1 MAAAAARV
9 SGELVRERERGSGEA
24 RGMGCGGARLYS
36 LGVRRASEGDRGDRG
51 IPDPSGSGR
60 SPARSWRGRG
70 VGEDGAGPTG
80 QREGERGEGVG
91 WSWAGLAR
99 LACWPS
105 GPAGLGQ
112 AGRGGVRRW
121 LGLGWPGWRPGGFFF
136 IFLNKTKTKNKT
148 LSINI
153 LYRVYIYQNDQ
164 GNIPFHL
171 NIFPKAKSKLYKNP
185 FFSNSN
191 KIQI

>member
-1 MAAAAARV
+1 
-9 SGELVRERERGSGEA
+9 
-24 RGMGCGGARLYS
+24 MGCGGARLYS